1 MLFNSLTFLLFF
13 PLVCILYYTIP
24 LKCTKIR
31 NMFLLIASY
40 YFYMNWEPVYAL
52 LILFSTITTYL
63 FSLVIARSLVQ
74 NQRKFFLTICIACN
88 LSILFVYKYL
98 NFVTDIVYSI
108 LDICCVRMDVPHF
121 DILLPV
127 GISFYTFQ
135 AVGYTIDVYRKT
147 IAPEKNVFTYALFV
161 AFFPQLVAGPIER
174 AKSLLPQFHETH
186 AFNSD
191 ECIEGLR
198 LMVWGFFMK
207 LCVAENVAPYVNAVY
222 NNLPNHTGTS
232 VLLATFFFTFQI
244 FCDFGGY
251 SLIAIGTARCLG
263 FTLMQNFSHPY
274 LSCSM
279 REFWRRWHIS
289 LSSWFSDYVYIP
301 LGGSRCSEAKHQ
313 RNLFLTML
321 ISGVWHGANWTFIVW
336 GGIHGLLLCV
346 NSYVEKNIF
355 HIKRNVLSVGITF
368 ILAMFCWIFFRA
380 NNISDAMLAINKIIF
395 AQGQLYNGA
404 GKPTLAL
411 SVLLIALLMFK
422 EMKDEYFHRPVKF
435 MHNSNIFVSAVCTA
449 FMIVVI
455 LLCAQFDSNQFIY
468 FQF

>member
-1 MLFNSLTFLLFF
+1 MLFNSIAFLLFF
-13 PLVCILYYTIP
+13 PLVCILYYAIP
-24 LKCTKIR
+24 SGRVRER
-31 NMFLLIASY
+31 NLFLLVASY

-52 LILFSTITTYL
+52 LILFSTVTTYL
-63 FSLVIARSLVQ
+63 FSLAIVKSETLKR
-74 NQRKFFLTICIACN
+74 RKLFLTVCIGSN
-88 LSILFVYKYL
+88 LAILFVYKYL
-98 NFVTDIVYSI
+98 NFVTESVYGA
-108 LDICCVRMDVPHF
+108 LEMCGMRMDVPHF
-121 DILLPV
+121 NLLLPV

-135 AVGYTIDVYRKT
+135 AIGYTIDVYRKS
-147 IAPEKNVFTYALFV
+147 IEPEKNLFTYALFV
-161 AFFPQLVAGPIER
+161 SFFPQLVAGPIER
-174 AKSLLPQFHETH
+174 AKSLLPQFHQVH
-186 AFNSD
+186 KFNSD
-191 ECIEGLR
+191 ESVEGLR

-207 LCVAENVAPYVNAVY
+207 LCIAENVASYVDAVY

-263 FTLMQNFSHPY
+263 FTLMQNFAHPY

-321 ISGVWHGANWTFIVW
+321 VSGVWHGANWTFIAW

-346 NSYVEKNIF
+346 TSFIEKKVMP
-355 HIKRNVLSVGITF
+355 IKRNVVSVGVTF
-368 ILAMFCWIFFRA
+368 VLAMFCWIFFRA
-380 NNISDAMLAINKIIF
+380 NNMSDAMLAINKIIF
-395 AQGQLYNGA
+395 EQGQLYNGA

-411 SVLLIALLMFK
+411 SMLLIALLMFK
-422 EMKDEYFHRPVKF
+422 EMKDEYCSKPVRF
-435 MHNSNIFVSAVCTA
+435 MHNSNIYVSAFWTA
-449 FMIVVI
+449 MMIVVI